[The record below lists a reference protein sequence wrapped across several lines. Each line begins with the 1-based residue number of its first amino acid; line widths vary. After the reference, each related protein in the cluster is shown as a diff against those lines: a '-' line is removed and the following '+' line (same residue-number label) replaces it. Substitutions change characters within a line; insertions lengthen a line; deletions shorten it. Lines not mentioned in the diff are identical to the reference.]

1 LEWTN
6 SPEEALEISIYLND
20 RYSIDGRDPNG
31 YNGIMWCI
39 AGIHDRPFAAREVY
53 GKIRYMSYF
62 GCTKKFD
69 VPGFIR
75 KYGGDKSLK

>member
-1 LEWTN
+1 
-6 SPEEALEISIYLND
+6 
-20 RYSIDGRDPNG
+20 
-31 YNGIMWCI
+31 MWCI
-39 AGIHDRPFAAREVY
+39 AGIHDRPFAARQVY

-75 KYGGDKSLK
+75 KYNGDKVGK